1 MKKMKIA
8 NIKKAENW
16 NNQVRKGS
24 DQTEFW
30 QFASIEDKKRD
41 KHLIG

>member
-24 DQTEFW
+24 DQSSGNLQALKIRKETN
-30 QFASIEDKKRD
+30 I
-41 KHLIG
+41 